1 MIYLRWLAA
10 LLSIVSINVQAEPL
24 YWLASKGDTQYM
36 LLGSIHIGDQS
47 MYPLPDTVL
56 NFFNQSSALIV
67 EADISKA
74 TKINYPPTSQ
84 ATSQLL
90 NKSQYQ
96 ALQKLSEEL
105 QLNPTTLEQAPPW
118 ISALTIQ
125 TRIFQKLGY
134 SADFGVDQQLIN
146 LAQQQQLP
154 ILGLET
160 VQDQINAI
168 SQIPNSGLELLTSSL
183 NDTSKNSN
191 DARCMVESWKVGDE
205 KNLSLFI
212 ETTEMSQEMS
222 TKLELERNNNWI
234 TKLTSDSFLP
244 TKKGKYLI
252 VVGTLHLI
260 GEQNLITQLE
270 QHGFTVIKRQ
280 SQRKATCKF
289 S

>member
-1 MIYLRWLAA
+1 MIHLRWLAA

-56 NFFNQSSALIV
+56 HFFNQSSALIV

-74 TKINYPPTSQ
+74 TKINYSPNSQ
-84 ATSQLL
+84 TTSQLI

-105 QLNPTTLEQAPPW
+105 QLNPTTLEQSPPW

-146 LAQQQQLP
+146 LAQQKQLP

-205 KNLSLFI
+205 KNLSLFV

-222 TKLELERNNNWI
+222 TRLEIERNNNWI
-234 TKLTSDSFLP
+234 KKLTSDSFLP

-260 GEQNLITQLE
+260 GEQNLIMQLE

-280 SQRKATCKF
+280 GQGKTACKF